1 MKVFVFDS
9 TKCNGC
15 YGCQL
20 ACKDEHWN
28 NEWPPYAL
36 PQPDT
41 GHFWC
46 RMTQTDHGQVSK
58 VRVEYTP
65 LFCNHC
71 DHAPCIEAA
80 PDAVYK
86 RDDGLVIVDPVKA
99 KGNRGLVDACPYGAI
114 YYNEE
119 LDVPQKCTG
128 CAHLVDEGELP
139 HCVDLCAT
147 GALRFGEEEGFAAE
161 IAQAETLADPAHGP
175 RVYYLN
181 RPHLFIGGEVWDP
194 VADEVLEGARVT
206 LSGDADRV
214 TASDEFGD
222 FWFNRLD
229 AGDYAMRIEADGYEP
244 VEQAVKLEKSLN
256 VGDFPL
262 VRLAGSEVAEPV
274 QKPVALDMDAP
285 LGEPDVEVV
294 EVGDVTAAFSVMSQ
308 AETEGGGLRDDSGIA
323 KK

>member
-114 YYNEE
+114 YYNEG
-119 LDVPQKCTG
+119 LDLPQKCTG
-128 CAHLVDEGELP
+128 CAHLVD
-139 HCVDLCAT
+139 
-147 GALRFGEEEGFAAE
+147 
-161 IAQAETLADPAHGP
+161 
-175 RVYYLN
+175 
-181 RPHLFIGGEVWDP
+181 
-194 VADEVLEGARVT
+194 
-206 LSGDADRV
+206 
-214 TASDEFGD
+214 
-222 FWFNRLD
+222 
-229 AGDYAMRIEADGYEP
+229 AG
-244 VEQAVKLEKSLN
+244 
-256 VGDFPL
+256 
-262 VRLAGSEVAEPV
+262 
-274 QKPVALDMDAP
+274 
-285 LGEPDVEVV
+285 
-294 EVGDVTAAFSVMSQ
+294 
-308 AETEGGGLRDDSGIA
+308 
-323 KK
+323 

>member
-1 MKVFVFDS
+1 
-9 TKCNGC
+9 
-15 YGCQL
+15 
-20 ACKDEHWN
+20 
-28 NEWPPYAL
+28 
-36 PQPDT
+36 
-41 GHFWC
+41 
-46 RMTQTDHGQVSK
+46 MTQTDHGQVSK

>member
-9 TKCNGC
+9 TLCNGC

-36 PQPDT
+36 SQPDT

-46 RMTQTDHGQVSK
+46 RMTQTDHGQVPK

-80 PDAVYK
+80 PGAVYK

-119 LDVPQKCTG
+119 RDVPQKCTG

-147 GALRFGEEEGFAAE
+147 GALRFGEEEDFAAE

-194 VADEVLEGARVT
+194 VADEVVEGARVT
-206 LSGDADRV
+206 LSGAADRAAALRRV
-214 TASDEFGD
+214 R
-222 FWFNRLD
+222 RL
-229 AGDYAMRIEADGYEP
+229 
-244 VEQAVKLEKSLN
+244 
-256 VGDFPL
+256 L
-262 VRLAGSEVAEPV
+262 VQPARCRR
-274 QKPVALDMDAP
+274 
-285 LGEPDVEVV
+285 
-294 EVGDVTAAFSVMSQ
+294 
-308 AETEGGGLRDDSGIA
+308 LRDAHRSGRLRAGRAGGEAREEPQRGRLPARAPGRQRSRRAGA
-323 KK
+323 KARRP

>member
-308 AETEGGGLRDDSGIA
+308 SETEGGGLRYDSGIA

>member
-9 TKCNGC
+9 SKCNGC

-28 NEWPPYAL
+28 NEWLPYAL

-46 RMTQTDHGQVSK
+46 KVTQTDHGQVPK

-65 LFCNHC
+65 RFCNHC
-71 DHAPCIEAA
+71 DEAPCMQAA
-80 PDAVYK
+80 PEAVYK
-86 RDDGLVIVDPVKA
+86 REDGLVIVDPVKA

-139 HCVDLCAT
+139 HCVDVCAT
-147 GALRFGEEEGFAAE
+147 GALRFGEEEDFAEE

-181 RPHLFIGGEVWDP
+181 MPHLFIGGEVWDP
-194 VADEVLEGARVT
+194 AIDEVVEGARVV
-206 LSGDADRV
+206 LSGDAERV

-222 FWFNRLD
+222 FWFRRLD
-229 AGDYAMRIEADGYEP
+229 AGDYRVRIEAEGYET
-244 VEQAVKLEKSLN
+244 VERAVKLDKSLN
-256 VGDFPL
+256 IGDFPL
-262 VRLAGSEVAEPV
+262 VRVAGNEAGPAKEA
-274 QKPVALDMDAP
+274 VALDIEAP
-285 LGEPDVEVV
+285 LGMPDVEVA
-294 EVGDVTAAFSVMSQ
+294 ELGDVTAAFSVMSQ
-308 AETEGGGLRDDSGIA
+308 AETEGGGLMDDSGIA
-323 KK
+323 KN

>member
-128 CAHLVDEGELP
+128 CAHLVDEGKLP

-147 GALRFGEEEGFAAE
+147 GALRFGDEEDFAAE
-161 IAQAETLADPAHGP
+161 IAQAETFVPEEGCKPHA
-175 RVYYLN
+175 YYLN
-181 RPHLFIGGEVWDP
+181 LPHLFVAGDVWDP
-194 VADEVLEGARVT
+194 EANEIVEGAKVT
-206 LSGDADRV
+206 LALPDGSVRE
-214 TASDEFGD
+214 TATDDFGD
-222 FWFNRLD
+222 FWFRRVDEGRLRL
-229 AGDYAMRIEADGYEP
+229 RIEAEGFKP
-244 VEQAVKLEKSLN
+244 VEREVELDKSLN
-256 VGDFPL
+256 LGDFPL
-262 VRLAGSEVAEPV
+262 ERA
-274 QKPVALDMDAP
+274 
-285 LGEPDVEVV
+285 
-294 EVGDVTAAFSVMSQ
+294 
-308 AETEGGGLRDDSGIA
+308 
-323 KK
+323 